1 VFELKNRI
9 RIERE
14 TDETFNCTKIV
25 RSIYYCSNYLGV
37 TTLVTN
43 WKIGRVNNAYQE
55 ILDNEV
61 HKLVEI
67 NNMKAL
73 MQDETNHV
81 RGYLLTGEVKYLV
94 NYKKS
99 TIEMKA
105 LVKEV
110 LSKEK
115 TAKGKQ
121 LVNDISDAEI
131 AYQQAANRSCII
143 NNRAAKKSI

>member
-1 VFELKNRI
+1 MKLSIAQKLFGAF
-9 RIERE
+9 
-14 TDETFNCTKIV
+14 TIV
-25 RSIYYCSNYLGV
+25 LIILGV